1 MRKLASAVSLILLST
16 ALALLAGEL
25 VLRIVLEPADFLHA
39 TLIDDPVLGHRIKGH
54 TTGHDALG
62 FRNTEVPGQAD
73 VVTVGDSQTYGVS
86 ATREGSWPR
95 QLSGLLGQTVYS
107 MALGGYGPMD
117 YLYLI
122 QHEAPKLHPK
132 QLVVG
137 LYIGNDLMDACWA
150 VEQRA
155 HWSAWRT
162 GDVNMCELGSHPPD
176 ASEPTKRFS
185 ALRDWMASHS
195 VFYGVVKA
203 TLLPRLIASQKDRA
217 AKQLSPD
224 VQMLWVDPTDPAVRT
239 IFTPLYRLSVLDPK
253 LRGVQEGLRITKKAL
268 DEMRSAAASQGAQ
281 LLIVLIPTKEYV
293 YCDYLKRSGTTLP
306 PAYARLCDAEQQVK
320 QELTA
325 HLAATSARYVDV
337 TGPMREQV
345 AKHVQV
351 YPTDADGHHRAA
363 GYGVIARTVFDAL
376 KAR

>member
-1 MRKLASAVSLILLST
+1 MRKLASAVGLILLST
-16 ALALLAGEL
+16 VLSLLAGEL
-25 VLRIVLEPADFLHA
+25 LLRIVLEPADFLHA
-39 TLIDDPVLGHRIKGH
+39 TLIDDPVLGHRIKAH

-62 FRNTEVPGQAD
+62 FRNARVPEQAD

-155 HWSAWRT
+155 HWSAWRAG
-162 GDVNMCELGSHPPD
+162 GDANMCELGSQRPD
-176 ASEPTKRFS
+176 PEPAKRFGF
-185 ALRDWMASHS
+185 LRDWMASHS
-195 VFYGVVKA
+195 VFYGVIKA
-203 TLLPRLIASQKDRA
+203 TLLPRLITWQKDQA
-217 AKQLSPD
+217 AKQVSPD
-224 VQMLWVDPTDPAVRT
+224 VRMLWVDPAAPAVRT
-239 IFTPLYRLSVLDPK
+239 TFTPHYRLSVLDPE
-253 LRGVQEGLRITKKAL
+253 LHGVQEGLRITKKAL
-268 DEMRSAAASQGAQ
+268 VEMRSEAANQGVQ

-293 YCDYLKRSGTTLP
+293 YCAHLKQSGTILP
-306 PAYARLCDAEQQVK
+306 PTYVRLCEAEEQVK

-325 HLAATSARYVDV
+325 HLAATGIRHVDV
-337 TGPMREQV
+337 TGPMRDQV

-351 YPTDADGHHRAA
+351 YPTDADGHHLAA
-363 GYGVIARTVFDAL
+363 GYGVIANTVRDAL